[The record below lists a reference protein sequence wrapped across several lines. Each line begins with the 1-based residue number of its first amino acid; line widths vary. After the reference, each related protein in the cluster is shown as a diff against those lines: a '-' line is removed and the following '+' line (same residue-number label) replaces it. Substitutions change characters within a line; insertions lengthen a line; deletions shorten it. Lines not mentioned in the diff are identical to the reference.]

1 MKRNLS
7 WGGGREA
14 NEIEAKAKT
23 AATNRPVAIVTAKIL
38 QKWERGI
45 WLLYICTTF
54 AAKVQLLAWVAKFY
68 QGYICSNP
76 YDTHKTN
83 WLEGFIFEKWIKTCL
98 WIVQEMANFLSAW
111 LKKYILQVWQAEAA
125 ERVCKWNES
134 VIFLS
139 INFIYGSVKH
149 LRGYFLHSITFR
161 CWQLIWIRSSSHS
174 PLTF

>member
-45 WLLYICTTF
+45 WLLYLHNFRSKSTTF
-54 AAKVQLLAWVAKFY
+54 AMSGQVLLRIYLQQSIWH
-68 QGYICSNP
+68 P
-76 YDTHKTN
+76 YKTN
-83 WLEGFIFEKWIKTCL
+83 WLEGLIFEKLIWTCL
-98 WIVQEMANFLSAW
+98 WIVQVMVNFLSAL

-125 ERVCKWNES
+125 ECVCKWKWDFPFNQLYIWISETLAR
-134 VIFLS
+134 IFLAF
-139 INFIYGSVKH
+139 N
-149 LRGYFLHSITFR
+149 R
-161 CWQLIWIRSSSHS
+161 IRI
-174 PLTF
+174 F